1 MVTQHELLTSC
12 SNLTFTTKTIMMIE
26 KVKSKEHAFTIPV
39 PYAVLRMGSGILI
52 SNLVRRKMKDW
63 LNKHGGHAGGH
74 SSQNDFD
81 SDSSPFGIELVLS
94 ILENRST
101 KQAIRQLIKELQR
114 CKGTV
119 LVDVDMC

>member
-1 MVTQHELLTSC
+1 
-12 SNLTFTTKTIMMIE
+12 MIVR
-26 KVKSKEHAFTIPV
+26 VKSKDHAFTIPV
-39 PYAVLRMGSGILI
+39 PYAVLRMGSGILT
-52 SNLVRRKMKDW
+52 SNLVQRKMKDW

-74 SSQNDFD
+74 ASRKHDFD
-81 SDSSPFGIELVLS
+81 SDSSRFGIELVLS

-119 LVDVDMC
+119 LVDVKAQDGTEVLIKL

>member
-1 MVTQHELLTSC
+1 
-12 SNLTFTTKTIMMIE
+12 MMIV

-39 PYAVLRMGSGILI
+39 PYAVLRMGSGILT
-52 SNLVRRKMKDW
+52 SNLVQRKMKDW

-74 SSQNDFD
+74 SSRKHDFD
-81 SDSSPFGIELVLS
+81 SDSSRFGIELVLS

-101 KQAIRQLIKELQR
+101 KQAIRQLIKELQC

-119 LVDVDMC
+119 LVDIQAQDGTEVLIKL